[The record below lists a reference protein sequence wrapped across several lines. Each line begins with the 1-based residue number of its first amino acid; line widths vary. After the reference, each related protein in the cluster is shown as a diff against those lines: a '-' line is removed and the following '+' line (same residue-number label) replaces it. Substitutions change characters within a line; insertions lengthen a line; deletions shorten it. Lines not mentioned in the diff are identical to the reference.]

1 MTDFQTR
8 LTNQAQAEDC
18 TLHFH
23 RELYPDKQDCLWYGG
38 NILTVMKDGYKY
50 HLHAHG
56 DVCATLYRRPKGSH
70 DDGEIVL
77 DVRDKNNE
85 GVFGLEL
92 KSFIASDEELYK
104 MTDSTTDGVLS
115 KDGFEYVLQLENN
128 NWWEV
133 FVTSPDGKWHDLQWD
148 LLSEKLEDTLT
159 ELLADIP
166 YINEEVHLLSE
177 KSEDALVELL
187 ADIPY
192 INKEVNK

>member
-115 KDGFEYVLQLENN
+115 KDGF
-128 NWWEV
+128 
-133 FVTSPDGKWHDLQWD
+133 D